1 MNRFD
6 DKDKD
11 DGNDT
16 GEDGYRGYERYG
28 GYHRYDRYLH
38 DLRIWRGRMRGSS
51 RRLLWAAG
59 GLVLLLMLWT
69 AVYQVQPEEVGVVV
83 RFGKYVRT
91 TEPGLRAKIPFAEQV
106 HKIPVQ
112 RQLKEEFGFRTAE
125 AGVRSSFSANDFSA
139 EAVMLT
145 GDLNV
150 AVVEWIVQYRVA
162 DPYRY
167 LFKVRNI
174 TDTFR
179 AMNEAVMR
187 QVVGDRTVTE
197 VLTVGRQAIETRV
210 EELLR
215 ALTEQYEMGI
225 TIEQVVLQDVNPPD
239 PVKPSWDEVNQAQQQ
254 RDRMINEARAEYNKV
269 IPRAKGEA
277 QQAVLEAEGYGLN
290 RVNRAQGESA
300 RFRSIHEAYRRAPDV
315 TRRRLYLET
324 MERVLPRMGG
334 KLYVDA
340 DARGIVPL
348 LPLDRLKPAAAP
360 PASANPA
367 PAAVVGGGR

>member
-1 MNRFD
+1 MNSFGD
-6 DKDKD
+6 DREDQDD
-11 DGNDT
+11 DGD
-16 GEDGYRGYERYG
+16 RGFR
-28 GYHRYDRYLH
+28 RR
-38 DLRIWRGRMRGSS
+38 RGRFSGYDQYARDLAVWRARVTRPRGS
-51 RRLLWAAG
+51 LLWGAAG
-59 GLVLLLMLWT
+59 VIVLLTLLT
-69 AVYQVQPEEVGVVV
+69 TLYQVQPEEVGVVV
-83 RFGKYVRT
+83 RLGKYVRT
-91 TEPGLRAKIPFAEQV
+91 SEPGLRMKLPLVEQV
-106 HKIPVQ
+106 YKIPVQ

-125 AGVRSSFSANDFSA
+125 VGVRTTFSPADFSD
-139 EAVMLT
+139 ESIMLT

-162 DPYRY
+162 DPYLY
-167 LFKVRNI
+167 LFKVRNV

-210 EELLR
+210 EEVLR
-215 ALTEQYEMGI
+215 ALTQQYEMGI
-225 TIEQVVLQDVNPPD
+225 AIEQVVLQDVNPPD

-290 RVNRAQGESA
+290 RVNRAEGESA
-300 RFRSIHEAYRRAPDV
+300 RFRSVQEAYRRAPGV
-315 TRRRLYLET
+315 TRQRLYLET

-334 KLYVDA
+334 KLLVDG

-348 LPLDRLKPAAAP
+348 LPLEGLKAAVAPAPGTAPQPAA
-360 PASANPA
+360 SAA
-367 PAAVVGGGR
+367 GGAR